1 MLQRIYNA
9 LSKNTLQDVEL
20 KKIQLSRVSDFIDEA
35 EGQIFD
41 AEESEVFIAEQ
52 VGRALNAA
60 KTLNTDTRRAEGLVQ
75 DGYQILVDIQDLGLE
90 APPDLQAV
98 LEDLEQLRD
107 LDAQQIVNSLEN
119 VERIIAK

>member
-41 AEESEVFIAEQ
+41 AEESKVFIAEQ